1 MYNYKNNNVIK
12 SDNVILCNSL
22 IGLLSIKSINVRD
35 ILFQV
40 PLGTTSLVSD
50 QLLRYILVPIQDLSL
65 SGIRSGYRV
74 QRPADG
80 RTPRG
85 SPPKSDCPGNRA
97 SKARTHSSGRSPS
110 VGSTCSPVGRAFRTW

>member
-74 QRPADG
+74 QRPAGG
-80 RTPRG
+80 RTLQEFP
-85 SPPKSDCPGNRA
+85 
-97 SKARTHSSGRSPS
+97 TESGYPE
-110 VGSTCSPVGRAFRTW
+110 STVSTVRER